1 MKINL
6 VYPKIPDTTNC
17 PLKKCWA
24 FEKYDGTNMHFTFK
38 KGEFISFGTRRD
50 SFSFNED
57 GFKEFTKAHPELHK
71 SIEVFDKYIAEY
83 LFLYNSNMSGILFTE
98 YLGPNSFAGYH
109 QPNDTMYHIIID
121 IMSGTKL
128 LPPEK
133 FLDVFKK
140 PIHGMSCKT
149 EHAKLIYKGKYSGQ
163 FANDVRDGKYPVNE
177 GVIIKGIDNKE
188 VYMAKIKT
196 NRYMERL
203 KSEFKDNWQ
212 DYWE

>member
-1 MKINL
+1 MKIPL

-24 FEKYDGTNMHFTFK
+24 FEKYDGTNMHFEFE
-38 KGEFISFGTRRD
+38 KGNFISFGTRRD
-50 SFSFNED
+50 SFLFNED
-57 GFKEFTKAHPELHK
+57 GFSDFLKVHPELHK

-98 YLGPNSFAGYH
+98 YLGPNSFAGQHAY
-109 QPNDTMYHIIID
+109 NDTMRHVIID
-121 IMSGTKL
+121 LMIFNKL
-128 LPPEK
+128 VAPSK
-133 FLDVFKK
+133 FIEIFK
-140 PIHGMSCKT
+140 PSPF
-149 EHAKLIYKGKYSGQ
+149 EYAKLIYSGKYSGQ
-163 FANDVRDGKYPVNE
+163 FAEDVRNGKYPVNE
-177 GVIIKGIDNKE
+177 GVIIKGINNKQ